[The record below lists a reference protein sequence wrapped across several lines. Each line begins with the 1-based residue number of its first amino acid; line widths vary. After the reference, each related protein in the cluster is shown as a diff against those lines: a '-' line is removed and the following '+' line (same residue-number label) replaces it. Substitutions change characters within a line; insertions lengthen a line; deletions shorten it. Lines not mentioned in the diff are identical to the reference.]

1 MALPTRLVKTE
12 NTMHIKFASLAAAS
26 LVAVATPAMAQTADE
41 IPFSGIRA
49 GAVVG
54 YDHIRSGSSEDV
66 DNTRDLKQSIDGVTY
81 GGVVGYDAPVGEN
94 LRLGAEASYSGS
106 TAKRDFDNSQPTV
119 FNLGNVKADRDIYVG
134 GRIGY
139 VTSPSTMIYA
149 KGGYTNQRY
158 STLGSD
164 GTTSLA
170 GKIDTDGFR
179 VGAGAE
185 FAVGRN
191 AYIGTEYRYSKYSEG
206 EVDFEG
212 NTPDG
217 SRFNLDTDRH
227 QVVATAG
234 IRF

>member
-1 MALPTRLVKTE
+1 MNTKIASLVA
-12 NTMHIKFASLAAAS
+12 ASLAA
-26 LVAVATPAMAQTADE
+26 LATPAMAQSAGDA
-41 IPFSGIRA
+41 PFT
-49 GAVVG
+49 GARVGAEVG
-54 YDHIRSGSSEDV
+54 YDHIRSGSTEDV
-66 DNTRDLKQSIDGVTY
+66 DNTRDLKQSVDGVTY
-81 GGVVGYDAPVGEN
+81 GGLVGYDFAAGDN

-106 TAKRDFDNSQPTV
+106 SAGTDFDNDRPTV

-134 GRIGY
+134 GRLGF
-139 VTSPSTMIYA
+139 VTSPSSMVYV

-158 STLGSD
+158 SLTGTD
-164 GTTSLA
+164 GTTTLD
-170 GKIDTDGFR
+170 GKLDTDGWR
-179 VGAGAE
+179 AGAGAE

-191 AYIGTEYRYSKYSEG
+191 SFIGAEYRYSKYSKG

-212 NTPDG
+212 TTPDG

>member
-1 MALPTRLVKTE
+1 MNTKIASLVA
-12 NTMHIKFASLAAAS
+12 ASLAA
-26 LVAVATPAMAQTADE
+26 LATQAMAQSAGDA
-41 IPFSGIRA
+41 PFT
-49 GAVVG
+49 GARVGAEVG
-54 YDHIRSGSSEDV
+54 YDHIRSGSTEDV
-66 DNTRDLKQSIDGVTY
+66 DNTRDLKQSVDGVTY
-81 GGVVGYDAPVGEN
+81 GGLVGYDFAAGDN

-106 TAKRDFDNSQPTV
+106 SAGTDFDNDRPTV

-134 GRIGY
+134 GRLGF
-139 VTSPSTMIYA
+139 VTSPTSMVYV

-158 STLGSD
+158 SLTGTD
-164 GTTSLA
+164 GTTTLD
-170 GKIDTDGFR
+170 GKLDTDGWR
-179 VGAGAE
+179 AGAGAE

-191 AYIGTEYRYSKYSEG
+191 SFIGAEYRYSKYSKG

-212 NTPDG
+212 TTPDG

>member
-1 MALPTRLVKTE
+1 MNTKIASLVA
-12 NTMHIKFASLAAAS
+12 ASLAA
-26 LVAVATPAMAQTADE
+26 LATPAVAQTAGDV
-41 IPFSGIRA
+41 PFSGVRV
-49 GAVVG
+49 GAEVG

-81 GGVVGYDAPVGEN
+81 GGVVGYDFAAGDA
-94 LRLGAEASYSGS
+94 LRIGAEASYAGS
-106 TAKRDFDNSQPTV
+106 TAGRDFDNENPTV

-134 GRIGY
+134 GRVGV

-158 STLGSD
+158 SVVGTD
-164 GTTSLA
+164 GTTSLD
-170 GKIDTDGFR
+170 GKLDTDGWR

-191 AYIGTEYRYSKYSEG
+191 AYIGAEYRYSNYSEG

-212 NTPDG
+212 TTPDT

-234 IRF
+234 VRF